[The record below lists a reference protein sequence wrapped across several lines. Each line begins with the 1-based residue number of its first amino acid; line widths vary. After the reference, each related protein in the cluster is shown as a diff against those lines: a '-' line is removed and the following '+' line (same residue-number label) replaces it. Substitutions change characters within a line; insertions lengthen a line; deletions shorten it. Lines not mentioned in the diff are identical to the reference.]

1 MATFTVHH
9 RDRAAAAILADAD
22 RLEFVR
28 EGFSWTAAI
37 LPLVWFAAHGLWLV
51 LMAYVAAVVAM
62 SYAGA
67 LAGASGFTTFAVGL
81 GVHVL
86 AGFEAYNLRRW
97 TLRRRGLGEVA
108 VVSGSSLHD
117 AELRFFRSLVADA
130 GETASAAEPQRRATV
145 PPLPLAGAS
154 AATFAANPAAIFPEP
169 GGTR

>member
-9 RDRAAAAILADAD
+9 RDRAAAAILAAAD

-28 EGFSWTAAI
+28 EGFSWTAAV

-51 LMAYVAAVVAM
+51 LVAYMAVVGAI
-62 SYAGA
+62 SYAGE

-81 GVHVL
+81 GIHVL
-86 AGFEAYNLRRW
+86 AGFEACNLRRW

-117 AELRFFRSLVADA
+117 AERRFFRALVADA
-130 GETASAAEPQRRATV
+130 GQTGAAEPQRRATE
-145 PPLPLAGAS
+145 PPLPPGRAS
-154 AATFAANPAAIFPEP
+154 AATFASNPAAIFTEP